1 MIHSKCRLKASRM
14 IAIEWVRS
22 AASTRVSSRMLATTF
37 DRSTLIRER
46 YRDRG
51 QKHGKR
57 GKFRRQPTENV
68 PYKAARVRRAGDGG
82 PGGRI
87 RRAGNYVS
95 GRPDVRSAS
104 EHQGT
109 ESWEK
114 PAVPSEGEHKARGK
128 ADRARAGARGG
139 KGQERELKERP
150 RPRPWPGTKLRKKN
164 AEEA

>member
-1 MIHSKCRLKASRM
+1 MQ
-14 IAIEWVRS
+14 IES
-22 AASTRVSSRMLATTF
+22 FANDCDRVSSQCRFHTSVFANARNHVWPVDPNSGALQRPWPEAWKTRKVSSTTHGEC
-37 DRSTLIRER
+37 TL
-46 YRDRG
+46 
-51 QKHGKR
+51 QSGKSEK
-57 GKFRRQPTENV
+57 GEGW
-68 PYKAARVRRAGDGG
+68 RAG
-82 PGGRI
+82 
-87 RRAGNYVS
+87 
-95 GRPDVRSAS
+95 RPHQESRKLRLRTSVRSAS